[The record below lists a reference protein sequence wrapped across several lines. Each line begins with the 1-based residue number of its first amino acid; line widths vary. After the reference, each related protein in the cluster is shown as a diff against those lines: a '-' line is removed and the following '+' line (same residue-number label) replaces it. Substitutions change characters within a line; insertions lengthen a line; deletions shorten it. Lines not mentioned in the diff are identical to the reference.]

1 MNIVRKDL
9 DQTNAQVI
17 LSIEKSD
24 YAEKVDKKLREYRKK
39 ANIPGFRPG
48 NVPLGLVQKM
58 YGKAVTAEEINN
70 LVADSLYNYIRENN
84 IGILGEPLPAE
95 NQPEID
101 FESQDAFD
109 FTFDL
114 GIAPPFDVDF
124 TSKDK
129 VKYYNIAVSD
139 EMIDNQIK
147 SYTGRYGKYEQEET
161 VELKDVVKGEML
173 EMTDGK
179 VNEEG
184 LKVQDA
190 VLTPFYMKN
199 EEQKALF
206 AGKKKGDKVVFNPK
220 KAFEN
225 EAEISSLLKISK
237 DQAKAM
243 DADFQMEIQNI
254 TRYHESEIN
263 QELFDKVFGDGAVKS
278 EEEFRA
284 KITENIKETL
294 TEDSDYK
301 FSLDVRKMV
310 EDKYKGL
317 AFPDAFLKRWLLT
330 QDNMTAEKLEEDYP
344 KMISDVTW
352 HLVKE
357 KMAEKNEIK
366 IEPADIEAYA
376 KKVAKAEFARYGMVG
391 MEDAMYENYARDMM
405 KKPETVRGFADR
417 AIEEKVLDLL
427 KNSVKLENTDISMED
442 FNKMF
447 EIEQN

>member
-17 LSIEKSD
+17 LSIEKAD
-24 YAEKVDKKLREYRKK
+24 YTEKVDKKLREYRKK

-84 IGILGEPLPAE
+84 ISILGEPLPAE

-101 FESQDAFD
+101 FENQEAFD

-114 GIAPPFDVDF
+114 GIAPEFDVDF
-124 TSKDK
+124 TAKDK
-129 VKYYNIAVSD
+129 VKYYNIAVND
-139 EMIDNQIK
+139 EMIDNQVK

-161 VELKDVVKGEML
+161 VEVKDVVKGELL
-173 EMTDGK
+173 EMADGK

-184 LKVQDA
+184 VKVQDA
-190 VLTPFYMKN
+190 VLTPFYIKD
-199 EEQKALF
+199 ETQKALF
-206 AGKKKGDKVVFNPK
+206 EGKKKGDKVVFNPK

-237 DQAKAM
+237 DQAKTM
-243 DADFQMEIQNI
+243 ETDFQMEIQGI
-254 TRYHESEIN
+254 TRYHESEVN
-263 QELFDKVFGDGAVKS
+263 QELFDKVFGEGVIKS

-284 KITENIKETL
+284 KISDSIKETL
-294 TEDSDYK
+294 AEDSDYK
-301 FSLDVRKMV
+301 FSLDVRKMA
-310 EDKYKGL
+310 EEKFKGL

-344 KMISDVTW
+344 KMITDVTW

-357 KMAEKNEIK
+357 KMVKKHDIK
-366 IEPADIEAYA
+366 IEPADLEAYA

-391 MEDAMYENYARDMM
+391 MEDAMYENYAKDML
-405 KKPETVRGFADR
+405 KKPETARSFADR
-417 AIEEKVLDLL
+417 AIEEKVLEVL
-427 KNSVKLENTDISMED
+427 KSNIKLENTDITMED

-447 EIEQN
+447 EIEQ